1 VSPSDLLQVLQQLPK
16 GIKNLNVLVGFETS
30 DDAAVYKLDSERAV
44 VQTVDYFTPVVDDPY
59 TFGLIAAANA
69 LSDIYAMGAEP
80 IFALNI
86 IGFPVGKLPL
96 KVMGE
101 ILRGGKDKAEEAGV
115 HILGG
120 HSIKD
125 AEPKYGLVVTG
136 IAHPNRILTNRGAE
150 PGDKLVLTK
159 PLGIGIM
166 THAIKKGLLSS
177 ELIDLAV
184 KTMAV
189 LNDKA
194 SKAAVEI
201 GVHACTDVTGFGLLG
216 HLNEMLEAS
225 GCRAVIELHRIP
237 VVCEEVWE
245 LAEKGIVPG
254 GGLCNL
260 DFLEDRIEWDEK
272 ISRSQKLV
280 LADPQTSGGLL
291 MSVPAFKAEKL
302 LEKLKALGVDA
313 YLIGEIVEGRGIG
326 VLS

>member
-1 VSPSDLLQVLQQLPK
+1 M
-16 GIKNLNVLVGFETS
+16 GFETS
-30 DDAAVYKLDSERAV
+30 DDAAVYKLDPERAV

-96 KVMGE
+96 KIMGE
-101 ILRGGKDKAEEAGV
+101 ILRGGKDKAEEAGIP
-115 HILGG
+115 ILGG

-125 AEPKYGLVVTG
+125 AELKYGLVVTG
-136 IAHPNRILTNRGAE
+136 IVNPDKILTNRGAK

-166 THAIKKGLLSS
+166 THAIKKDFLSPQ
-177 ELIDLAV
+177 LIELAV
-184 KTMAV
+184 KTMTA

-201 GVHACTDVTGFGLLG
+201 GVNACTDVTGFGLLG

-225 GCRAVIELHRIP
+225 GCGAVLELKRIP
-237 VVCEEVWE
+237 VLCGEVWE

-254 GGLCNL
+254 GGICNL
-260 DFLEDRIEWDEK
+260 DFLEGKIKWDEK

-280 LADPQTSGGLL
+280 LSDPQTSGGLL
-291 MSVPAFKAEKL
+291 ISVADAKTERLIEKL
-302 LEKLKALGVDA
+302 NDFGTAAYVVGKVVKGKGIKVLG
-313 YLIGEIVEGRGIG
+313 
-326 VLS
+326 